1 MLFDINNITIYTG
14 LCIYKRVNIMV
25 NNNKK
30 RDRFIELAEKR
41 TIKVLK
47 NLELLG
53 NLHNKANYEY
63 SEADYRK
70 ILRVIRAATNEVQ
83 SLFEGKKQERKKFVL
98 ED

>member
-1 MLFDINNITIYTG
+1 MLFDINYITIYTDS
-14 LCIYKRVNIMV
+14 CIYKEVHMMV

-41 TIKVLK
+41 TGKVLK

-63 SEADYRK
+63 SEAEYRK
-70 ILRVIRAATNEVQ
+70 ILRAIRSATNEVQ